1 MSCECKCSVSLLQ
14 GALIWSAVYDCGIF
28 LIILTFVLQ
37 VMLSAYVEIGCIKTF
52 TNMPVTRTLNIHV
65 L

>member
-1 MSCECKCSVSLLQ
+1 MSRECKCSVSLLQ
-14 GALIWSAVYDCGIF
+14 GALSLSAVYDCDIF
-28 LIILTFVLQ
+28 QIILTFFLQ
-37 VMLSAYVEIGCIKTF
+37 VMLSSKVEIGCIKTF